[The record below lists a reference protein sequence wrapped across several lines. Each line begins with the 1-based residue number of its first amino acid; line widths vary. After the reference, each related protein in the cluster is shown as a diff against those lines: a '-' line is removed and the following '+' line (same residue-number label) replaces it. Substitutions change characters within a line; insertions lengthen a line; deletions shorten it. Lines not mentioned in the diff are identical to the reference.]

1 MVARLMPPNH
11 SGAGQ
16 QAARVSEALRVLG
29 IPVRI
34 FTSGERHLPENTAI
48 LGVPTFRWPTS
59 GTDSQWVRNL
69 WFAVGLTFHLL
80 IHPRRYGILHV
91 HGMPSVLRVL
101 ARVKRIFG
109 FSVIYKA
116 TMDGGDDPARLIGFW
131 GDEVVATVDR
141 WACISRAIAEGAR
154 KAGVPEERILL
165 IPNGVDVSAFRI
177 LNDTERNRIREQFG
191 IPPEATVWMT
201 VGGLFE
207 RKRIDMLVEAWDSMP
222 DRDCLLLVIGPANRH
237 PQTGMRT
244 DEPNPY
250 ANRLVEMIARAGL
263 EGNVLLLGE
272 QDRVADL
279 LGAADGFAFAS
290 IKEGSPNAVIEA
302 LACGLPVVM
311 TSLPAAMDLKQL
323 GGDSLMVVEP
333 TPLAIADA
341 VRNTSTD
348 SRQVPVGISSISI
361 EETARKYARCYS
373 ELGIS

>member
-1 MVARLMPPNH
+1 MVARLMPPDH

-16 QAARVSEALRVLG
+16 QAARVSEALCALG
-29 IPVRI
+29 IAVRI
-34 FTSGERHLPENTAI
+34 FTSGKRRLPENTAI

-59 GTDSQWVRNL
+59 GAGSQRVRNL
-69 WFAVGLTFHLL
+69 WFAAGLICHL
-80 IHPRRYGILHV
+80 IINPRRYGILHV
-91 HGMPSVLRVL
+91 HGMPSVLRAL
-101 ARVKRIFG
+101 GKVKKLFG

-131 GDEVVATVDR
+131 GDEVITTVDR
-141 WACISRAIAEGAR
+141 WACISRAIADGAR
-154 KAGVPEERILL
+154 KAGVSEERILL
-165 IPNGVDVSAFRI
+165 IPNGVDISAFRI
-177 LNDTERNRIREQFG
+177 LNDTERSRIREQFR
-191 IPPEATVWMT
+191 IPPEAIVWVT
-201 VGGLFE
+201 VGALVE
-207 RKRIDMLVEAWDSMP
+207 RKRIGMLIEAWDSMP
-222 DRDCLLLVIGPANRH
+222 DRDCFLLVLGPANRH
-237 PQTGMRT
+237 PQTGMPT

-250 ANRLVEMIARAGL
+250 ADRLVEMIAGGGL
-263 EGNVLLLGE
+263 EGNVRLLGD

-323 GGDSLMVVEP
+323 GGDSLVVVDP
-333 TPLAIADA
+333 TPQAIAEA

-373 ELGIS
+373 ELGI